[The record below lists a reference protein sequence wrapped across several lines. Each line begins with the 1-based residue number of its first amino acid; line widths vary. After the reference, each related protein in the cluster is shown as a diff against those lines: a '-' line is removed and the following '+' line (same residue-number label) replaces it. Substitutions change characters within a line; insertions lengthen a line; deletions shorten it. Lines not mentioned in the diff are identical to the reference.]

1 MEKLRRDHG
10 WEKGLLTALFL
21 LACFQNLTLAS
32 IGSGASLKWVNVFTI
47 VILPFMCRK
56 KGLRVNRPVLLY
68 VAYAAAVSLLHRSE
82 FGDNRL
88 LQNNIFG

>member
-32 IGSGASLKWVNVFTI
+32 IGSGASLKWVHVFSL
-47 VILPFMCRK
+47 VFLPFLCRK
-56 KGLRVNRPVLLY
+56 KN
-68 VAYAAAVSLLHRSE
+68 
-82 FGDNRL
+82 
-88 LQNNIFG
+88 

>member
-32 IGSGASLKWVNVFTI
+32 IGSGASLKWVHVFSL
-47 VILPFMCRK
+47 VFLPFLIAGVSFLSVSNSLQKRSWA
-56 KGLRVNRPVLLY
+56 LL
-68 VAYAAAVSLLHRSE
+68 ST
-82 FGDNRL
+82 
-88 LQNNIFG
+88 Q